1 MARSQTS
8 KLSIDTGRSELVKL
22 WLLRILVP
30 LNGQQE
36 FINNLGIQNGR
47 LAETLGL
54 VTPSDMAFE
63 DVEIKKARAQLRRL
77 YLAGEKKYQKAEL
90 PNALTENIRR
100 LADLVGLSAIDC
112 RILEFATLIHND
124 RLLDDTADWL
134 GQLSTSQVYQTLSVI
149 LEQPESAIRTALS
162 SKGVL
167 TQSGIVSL
175 DRTGPGRLRNK
186 LDLLSSRFAESML
199 VSEEDPI
206 SLLRDMVV
214 AGTSPHLQWPDYE
227 HLGQSLTLMRAYLR
241 HAIETRRKGV
251 NIFLYGNPGT
261 GKSQLARLLAQE
273 LSCDMFEVASEDED
287 GDPVDG
293 ERRLRAFR
301 AAQSFFAE
309 RQALIL
315 FDEVEDVF
323 SDGGGLFGRRS
334 TAEKHKAW
342 INRAL
347 EQNPVPALWL
357 SNSVSDLDNAFIRRF
372 DMVIELQ
379 VPTRKQRER
388 IIRDACGDMLTAKG
402 MERIAAAERLTP
414 AVIARAASVVSA
426 IREALPGEQTSSAIE
441 HLVGNTLEAQGHAP
455 LKKNDASRLPD
466 YYEVSLVNAGTN
478 LDEVA
483 KGLALTKEGRL
494 CLYGPPGTGKTAFG
508 RWLADKLGLPLHVR
522 RASDLLSKFVGGTER
537 NIARAFNEASDAGA
551 VLLMDEVDSFLQDRA
566 GAQRSWEVTEVNEML
581 SQMESF
587 SGILIAST
595 NLMDGLD
602 QAALRRFDLKLKFD
616 YLKPEQAWNLFER
629 QCQALGLASPE
640 IALKR
645 ELEILNVLTPG
656 DFATVARQH
665 RFRPAKDP
673 SAILVALREECAVKA
688 GGVKTAIGFI

>member
-1 MARSQTS
+1 MVRRKSPGNS
-8 KLSIDTGRSELVKL
+8 SDNEYSELIKL

-30 LNGQQE
+30 LNGQYK
-36 FINNLGIQNGR
+36 FVSKMGIENDR
-47 LAETLGL
+47 LAETLGF
-54 VTPSDMAFE
+54 VTPDDIAFE
-63 DVEIKKARAQLRRL
+63 SVEIKKARARL
-77 YLAGEKKYQKAEL
+77 YRLHAAGEKKYLKAEL
-90 PNALTENIRR
+90 PKELAENIRR
-100 LADLVGLSAIDC
+100 LADLVGLSEIDC
-112 RILEFATLIHND
+112 SILGFVTLIQND

-134 GQLSTSQVYQTLSVI
+134 GQLTTAQVYHALSVI
-149 LEQPESAIRTALS
+149 LAQPESAIRTALS

-167 TQSGIVSL
+167 IQSGIVSL
-175 DRTGPGRLRNK
+175 DRSGPARLRNK
-186 LDLLSSRFAESML
+186 LDLLSSRFAESLL
-199 VSEEDPI
+199 VSEEDPF
-206 SLLRDMVV
+206 SLLRDMVTP
-214 AGTSPHLQWPDYE
+214 GSPPELKWRDYE
-227 HLGQSLTLMRAYLR
+227 HLGQSLTLMRTYLK
-241 HAIETRRKGV
+241 HALATRRKGV
-251 NIFLYGNPGT
+251 NIFLYGKPGT

-273 LSCDMFEVASEDED
+273 LACDMFEVASEDQD

-301 AAQSFFAE
+301 ATQSFFAE
-309 RQALIL
+309 RKTLIV

-323 SDGGGLFGRRS
+323 SDGGLFGRRS

-347 EQNPVPALWL
+347 EQNPVPTLWL
-357 SNSVSDLDNAFIRRF
+357 SNSIIELDNAFIRRF

-388 IIRDACGDMLTAKG
+388 IIRDSCGDMLNARG
-402 MERIAAAERLTP
+402 IDRIAASETLTP
-414 AVIARAASVVSA
+414 GVIARAAAVVSA
-426 IREALPGEQTSSAIE
+426 IRDALPEEQVSSAIE
-441 HLVGNTLEAQGHAP
+441 HLVGCTLEAQGFEP
-455 LKKNDASRLPD
+455 LRKPDASRLPD

-478 LDEVA
+478 LEAVA
-483 KGLALTKEGRL
+483 DGLAQTKEGRL

-508 RWLADKLGLPLHVR
+508 RWLAEKLGLPLHVK

-537 NIARAFNEASDAGA
+537 NIARAFTEASDAGA
-551 VLLMDEVDSFLQDRA
+551 VLLMDEVDSFLQDRS

-616 YLKPEQAWNLFER
+616 YLKPEQAWLLFER
-629 QCQALGLASPE
+629 QCKALGLGSPE

-645 ELEILNVLTPG
+645 ELECLNVLTPG

-665 RFRPAKDP
+665 RLRPAREP
-673 SAILVALREECAVKA
+673 STILDALKAECMIKGGMVKA
-688 GGVKTAIGFI
+688 SIGFV

>member
-1 MARSQTS
+1 MARFQSS
-8 KLSIDTGRSELVKL
+8 GLSISDGRSDLVRL
-22 WLLRILVP
+22 WLLRMLVP

-36 FINNLGIQNGR
+36 FFGNHGLHNKQ
-47 LAETLGL
+47 LAEAIGL
-54 VTPSDMAFE
+54 TSASDIFFDEE
-63 DVEIKKARAQLRRL
+63 DVKKARTQLRRL
-77 YLAGEKKYQKAEL
+77 YVAGEKKYQKAE
-90 PNALTENIRR
+90 PPKALVENMRR
-100 LADLVGLSAIDC
+100 LAELVGLSAIDC

-134 GQLSTSQVYQTLSVI
+134 GQLSTAQVYQTLSVI
-149 LEQPESAIRTALS
+149 LAEPESAIRTALS

-167 TQSGIVSL
+167 TQSGIISL
-175 DRTGPGRLRNK
+175 LRTGPGRLRNK
-186 LDLLSSRFAESML
+186 LDLISSRFAESML
-199 VSEEDPI
+199 TTEEDPI
-206 SLLRDMVV
+206 SLLRDMVI
-214 AGTSPHLQWPDYE
+214 AGAAPHLQLPDYA

-251 NIFLYGNPGT
+251 NIFLYGAPGT
-261 GKSQLARLLAQE
+261 GKTQLARLLAQE
-273 LSCDMFEVASEDED
+273 LSCGLFEVASEDED

-323 SDGGGLFGRRS
+323 GDGGRLFGRRS

-342 INRAL
+342 INRTL
-347 EQNPVPALWL
+347 EQNPVPSLWL
-357 SNSVSDLDNAFIRRF
+357 SNSIADVDNAFIRRF

-379 VPTRKQRER
+379 VPPRKQRER
-388 IIRDACGDMLTAKG
+388 IIQDLCGDMLTVKG

-414 AVIARAASVVSA
+414 AVIARVASVIGA
-426 IREALPGEQTSSAIE
+426 IRGELPDEQASAAIE
-441 HLVGNTLEAQGHAP
+441 HLVGSTLEAQGHAP
-455 LKKNDASRLPD
+455 LRKNDATRLPD
-466 YYEVSLVNAGTN
+466 YYAVSLVNAGAN
-478 LDEVA
+478 LDDVA
-483 KGLALTKEGRL
+483 EGLAKTKAGRL

-508 RWLADKLGLPLHVR
+508 RWLADKLGLPLHVK
-522 RASDLLSKFVGGTER
+522 RASDLLSKYVGGTER
-537 NIARAFNEASDAGA
+537 NIARAFDDATEAGA

-566 GAQRSWEVTEVNEML
+566 DAQRSWEVTEVNEML

-616 YLKPEQAWNLFER
+616 YLKPDQAWTLFER
-629 QCQALGLASPE
+629 QCQSLGLTSPE
-640 IALKR
+640 NALKR
-645 ELEILNVLTPG
+645 EFERLNVLTPG

-665 RFRPAKDP
+665 RFHPAKDP
-673 SAILVALREECAVKA
+673 SAVLEVLKKECAVKT
-688 GGVKTAIGFI
+688 GGVKAAIGFI